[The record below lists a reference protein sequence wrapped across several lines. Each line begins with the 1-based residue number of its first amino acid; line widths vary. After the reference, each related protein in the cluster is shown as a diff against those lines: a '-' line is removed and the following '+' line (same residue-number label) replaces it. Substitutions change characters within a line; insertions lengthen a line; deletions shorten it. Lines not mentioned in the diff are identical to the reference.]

1 MNLFNSTSILF
12 KQVKKLS
19 SLIISTLFLFA
30 VVSPASAQ
38 ESATHSAD
46 TPIDSYTLFWPLS
59 PGKTEGNKLY
69 SLKILKENVLGLFAF
84 NESEK
89 VDYQVMLGTKRIL
102 GAEKLIKENKPD
114 MAKKTLNRASNN
126 FSKAYSL
133 AKSAADRRK
142 FNASKVRRDRLIN
155 VKILIDSL
163 KASAPSDLSNDLDM
177 AKNNAQRLLA
187 DYLP

>member
-1 MNLFNSTSILF
+1 MNLFNSTFILF

-19 SLIISTLFLFA
+19 SLIISVLFLFA
-30 VVSPASAQ
+30 TIFPANAQ
-38 ESATHSAD
+38 EFATSLAD
-46 TPIDSYTLFWPLS
+46 VPVDSYTLFWPLS
-59 PGKTEGNKLY
+59 PGKTEGDSLY
-69 SLKILKENVLGLFAF
+69 SLKLLKENVLGIFAF

-89 VDYQVMLGTKRIL
+89 VDYQVMLGTKRVL

-114 MAKKTLNRASNN
+114 MVKKTLKRASNN
-126 FSKAYSL
+126 FSQAHSL
-133 AKSAADRRK
+133 AKSAADRGK

-155 VKILIDSL
+155 VKILIDFL
-163 KASAPSDLSNDLDM
+163 KTSASSDLSYDLDT